1 MDDKSSLNRANIFF
15 WIAFF
20 LLLLLNWI
28 LFKPILGPLIFGAIL
43 AGSFYP
49 VFEKIMSLEKIGKN
63 TAASLTCLL
72 IMVMVFFPLTYL
84 VIKLSSESLK
94 LYQSIAEGL
103 SEKDVTDFLFGK
115 GVVAELIKKTLAPFN
130 IDFGP
135 EFLKAK
141 ILPYFKTLS
150 TWLLQV
156 FNNWVGNFISF
167 CFDFI
172 IMLLVIFGFFSEGQ
186 TLKKFA
192 FRLSP
197 LPDSWEQLIVDK
209 FNQMNHVT
217 LVCNGIGG
225 VLQGGLA
232 TIGFAITGVSSL
244 SLWFTL
250 MSLLA
255 FVPLVGIS
263 FVYIPAS
270 IYFLVIGKVGTGTFL
285 FIYCTVVSLIV
296 EKGFKPKFIGKRVGM
311 SSLLVLLYIIGGM
324 SAFGMAGIF
333 YGPLICTIFL
343 TAVGIYHEKYTVEQI
358 EQT

>member
-1 MDDKSSLNRANIFF
+1 
-15 WIAFF
+15 
-20 LLLLLNWI
+20 
-28 LFKPILGPLIFGAIL
+28 
-43 AGSFYP
+43 
-49 VFEKIMSLEKIGKN
+49 
-63 TAASLTCLL
+63 
-72 IMVMVFFPLTYL
+72 
-84 VIKLSSESLK
+84 
-94 LYQSIAEGL
+94 
-103 SEKDVTDFLFGK
+103 
-115 GVVAELIKKTLAPFN
+115 
-130 IDFGP
+130 
-135 EFLKAK
+135 
-141 ILPYFKTLS
+141 
-150 TWLLQV
+150 
-156 FNNWVGNFISF
+156 
-167 CFDFI
+167 
-172 IMLLVIFGFFSEGQ
+172 MLLVIFGLFSEGQ
-186 TLKKFA
+186 TLKRFA

-225 VLQGGLA
+225 VLQGGFA
-232 TIGFAITGVSSL
+232 TIGLAIAGVSSL

-270 IYFLVIGKVGTGTFL
+270 IYFLVVGKVGTGTFL

-296 EKGFKPKFIGKRVGM
+296 EKGFKPKFIGQRVGM
-311 SSLLVLLYIIGGM
+311 SSLLVLFYIIGGM

-358 EQT
+358 EQP